1 MQPTRK
7 TYTLEEAIKK
17 LEHFC
22 AYQERCHKEVAQ
34 KLRDMFMIPEAV
46 NVVLVHL
53 IEHNFLNETRY
64 AQAFVSGKFKIKHW
78 GKRKLAFH
86 LQQKD
91 ISKANITQALASI
104 SDADYLELFNTIT
117 AQKVATI
124 RESNILKKKKKFVD
138 YFLYRGWESHLVY
151 ERANELMK

>member
-34 KLRDMFMIPEAV
+34 KLRDMYMIPEAID
-46 NVVLVHL
+46 VVVVHL
-53 IEHNFLNETRY
+53 IQHNFLNETRY
-64 AQAFVSGKFKIKHW
+64 AHAFVSGKFKIKHW
-78 GKRKLAFH
+78 GKRKLAFA

-91 ISKANITQALASI
+91 ISKLIINQALASI
-104 SDADYLELFNTIT
+104 SDAEYLTLFNAIT
-117 AQKVATI
+117 EKKVASI
-124 RESNILKKKKKFVD
+124 RESSSVKKKKKFVD

-151 ERANELMK
+151 ARVNELVK